1 MPFDPPETSGRS
13 NRRQLDENES
23 GQLNRS
29 RRSPRQS
36 AANFERWG
44 MVVRGQVQGV
54 GYRAACERRATE
66 LGLSGWVCNCSD
78 GSVEV
83 QAEGDPQQ
91 LIELRVWCE
100 SGPQGARVASVQA
113 SRVPCTGADWFEI
126 RPDRRSGITGIN
138 PAENEAP

>member
-1 MPFDPPETSGRS
+1 MPFDPLETSGRS

-23 GQLNRS
+23 GQLIRS

-44 MVVRGQVQGV
+44 MVVRGKVQGV

-100 SGPQGARVASVQA
+100 SGPQGARVASVLA
-113 SRVPCTGADWFEI
+113 SRMPCTGADWFEI

>member
-1 MPFDPPETSGRS
+1 
-13 NRRQLDENES
+13 
-23 GQLNRS
+23 
-29 RRSPRQS
+29 
-36 AANFERWG
+36 

-54 GYRAACERRATE
+54 GYRAACRRRATE

-100 SGPQGARVASVQA
+100 SGPQGARVASVLA
-113 SRVPCTGADWFEI
+113 SRMPCTGADWFEI
-126 RPDRRSGITGIN
+126 RPDRRSGINGIN